1 MLNFSMESE
10 KHTWT
15 CVAGTDENADERR
28 AHGPA
33 QGVQGARW
41 GAGKGNIPVAGGGGG
56 GRRDCLR
63 DPWG

>member
-28 AHGPA
+28 ARRPS

-41 GAGKGNIPVAGGGGG
+41 GAGKGNIPVAGG
-56 GRRDCLR
+56 RDCLR